1 RMAWTASYFGV
12 KAPKL
17 PAGKSPMVLIAGLNG
32 LSFLVP
38 TLPADARFVRLQ
50 SNSFLYG
57 MALGGFYGE
66 GRARNHLDDVVKD
79 AVNSHK
85 GAIYVLLDGWD
96 DPPQDRSEFSGA
108 RDLDAVLWK
117 LRLHVRPESCQP
129 MRPPEATPPPWAFL
143 RRGYVQ
149 SPLVPA
155 ATICAVSRGADALHS
170 PVFQGVA
177 GPIARLYFAYFH
189 RVPDAASLERWL
201 A

>member
-1 RMAWTASYFGV
+1 
-12 KAPKL
+12 
-17 PAGKSPMVLIAGLNG
+17 
-32 LSFLVP
+32 
-38 TLPADARFVRLQ
+38 
-50 SNSFLYG
+50 
-57 MALGGFYGE
+57 
-66 GRARNHLDDVVKD
+66 
-79 AVNSHK
+79 
-85 GAIYVLLDGWD
+85 
-96 DPPQDRSEFSGA
+96 
-108 RDLDAVLWK
+108 
-117 LRLHVRPESCQP
+117 ESCQP

-201 A
+201 AESKAGSSLTRISEGFANSPEFRSRYGTLTNERFVTLVYRSVLGREPDSVGRDHWVGLLDSGAMTRPQVMLGFAESPEYVRTFGP